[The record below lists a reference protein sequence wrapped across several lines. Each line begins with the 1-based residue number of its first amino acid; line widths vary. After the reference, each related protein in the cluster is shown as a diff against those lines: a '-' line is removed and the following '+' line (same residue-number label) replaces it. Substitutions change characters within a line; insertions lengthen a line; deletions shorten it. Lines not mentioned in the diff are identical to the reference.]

1 MALRSTRHVL
11 AIVLATLL
19 PLGGCLTD
27 LGECDQGA
35 AHRVVFRDNGSKTDP
50 ANGHPMYAGQAIL
63 AQSCGNGQFC
73 HSEYAHAERRYGVPH
88 ALNFDFGL
96 VCTGGPCLPF
106 EPGLGPL
113 HRAQSDALTYA
124 RHILQAARYGS
135 MPPGAVGADI
145 ASRGPDYRIFE
156 YTPGT
161 TYSLEGFEVPCS
173 DMMPG
178 DICNP
183 ETMTAIRPWPRM
195 ERVGTHEGNEI
206 LRNWLACGAP
216 VIESTGDPGQLATG
230 GDCSIPGEVGHV
242 GDCVVRVP
250 APIDPP
256 EPYFECIYDALITQ
270 NCRSC
275 HTPSD
280 NVNFP
285 LSLLDFSTE
294 QAAYRALVGDPG
306 SPSFA
311 GGRECQAAG
320 QQLVVPGAGGA
331 EQSLLYLKLI
341 RDPDVCGDPMPTGTS
356 AVDSRVTDR
365 IRAWI
370 EAGAP
375 ELDPNP
381 IREDACKHPVTP

>member
-1 MALRSTRHVL
+1 MALRSTRHVF
-11 AIVLATLL
+11 AIVLAMLL

-35 AHRVVFRDNGSKTDP
+35 AHQIVFRDNGSNTDP
-50 ANGHPMYAGQAIL
+50 ANGQPMYAGQAIL

-73 HSEYAHAERRYGVPH
+73 HSEYAHGERRYGVPH
-88 ALNFDFGL
+88 SLNFDFGL
-96 VCTGGPCLPF
+96 VCAGGPCLPF
-106 EPGLGPL
+106 EPALDPL
-113 HRAQSDALTYA
+113 RRAQSDALSYA

-145 ASRGPDYRIFE
+145 ASRGAGYQVVD

-161 TYSLEGFEVPCS
+161 DYTLRGLRVPCAQAPS
-173 DMMPG
+173 LPCQD
-178 DICNP
+178 NV
-183 ETMTAIRPWPRM
+183 AIVPWPN
-195 ERVGTHEGNEI
+195 EFPVVGSHDGNEI

-216 VIESTGDPGQLATG
+216 VVESTGDPGALATG

-256 EPYFECIYDALITQ
+256 EPYFECIYDALIKP
-270 NCRSC
+270 NCIAC
-275 HTPSD
+275 HSPADT
-280 NVNFP
+280 VNYGA
-285 LSLLDFSTE
+285 SLLDLSSL
-294 QAAYRALVGDPG
+294 QGAYQALVGAPG
-306 SPSFA
+306 SPTFA
-311 GGRECQAAG
+311 AGEECQAG
-320 QQLVVPGAGGA
+320 GEQLVVPGPGGA
-331 EQSLLYLKLI
+331 ALSLFYRKLI

-365 IRAWI
+365 IRDWI

-375 ELDPNP
+375 EINAANRVDPC
-381 IREDACKHPVTP
+381 AHPP